1 MAGLILLVLAAG
13 LTVLRIRTSWVVTT
27 AMLAL
32 ELVSIGIVSF
42 LGFAH
47 AQDPIGRLIVP
58 KAFIPSGATAPI
70 TWSVLLL
77 GLTLAFFNM
86 TGFNVSV
93 LFSEE
98 TEKARKRVGRAVM
111 LAVGVFVF
119 VVIVPTA
126 AALMGAPS
134 LRGLSTSP
142 SAMVYITKALG
153 GERLGT
159 FITLAIVVA
168 IFNAL
173 VANIMGFGRVLWSG
187 ARDQVLPQPV
197 NGWLEAVHRRFL
209 TPWVACLVM
218 AAAGAASLFSAAI
231 TGLVTL
237 MGVITLVFMGLMCV
251 SAIRIRFMPDAPR
264 RYLMPLWPFVPIAV
278 LASFVLM
285 ATGQTAKDLV
295 IVLATAAGAAVYYL
309 AYLRPR
315 SQTKWVMLGAV
326 EEPEEWTSAP
336 APGGGARDRAAT
348 GVAAPGSRRAGNR
361 CRSRRCRAPGSA
373 RSQRASRRSGALHPF
388 LRPGR
393 AAAATRT
400 GWSGDTGGRARAVRP
415 PSVAVR
421 RHARSHET
429 DRGRWPLARGGQ
441 SERKPVA
448 ARRGPLPGHHPRHP
462 GRVVAPG
469 SAPPDGSYA
478 LIRCSADEIEL
489 VADIAASRAVWY
501 YHDDDVF
508 LASSSQRALVALLGD
523 FELEPAA

>member
-1 MAGLILLVLAAG
+1 MDQGTGAGVARHYEPQLRRSFGAVGNAILTLSAMSPATTVFVYVSVLFFLVGTWSFPATVIAAFIAAGMSLVYAELGTAYPIAGGEYAIIGRVLGRGTGFIVFVVLLLFYTLLIASFALGAGLQLQTIWATVDPRLAGLVLLVLAAG
-13 LTVLRIRTSWVVTT
+13 LTILRVRTSWIVTT
-27 AMLAL
+27 AMLAV

-58 KAFIPSGATAPI
+58 KAFIPSGGAAPI
-70 TWSVLLL
+70 TWSILLL

-111 LAVGVFVF
+111 LAVAVFVF

-142 SAMVYITKALG
+142 SAMVYVTKALG

-197 NGWLEAVHRRFL
+197 NGWLEAVHRRFR

-218 AAAGAASLFSAAI
+218 AAAGGASLFSAAI

-251 SAIRIRFMPDAPR
+251 SAIRIRLMRDAPR
-264 RYLMPLWPFVPIAV
+264 RYLMPLWPFVPVAV

-285 ATGQTAKDLV
+285 ATGQTAHDLV
-295 IVLATAAGAAVYYL
+295 IVLLTAAGAGVYYL

-315 SQTKWVMLGAV
+315 SATKWVMLGAV
-326 EEPEEWTSAP
+326 EEPEEWSGT
-336 APGGGARDRAAT
+336 
-348 GVAAPGSRRAGNR
+348 AAPGE
-361 CRSRRCRAPGSA
+361 
-373 RSQRASRRSGALHPF
+373 ALKVM
-388 LRPGR
+388 RPG
-393 AAAATRT
+393 AA
-400 GWSGDTGGRARAVRP
+400 P
-415 PSVAVR
+415 
-421 RHARSHET
+421 E
-429 DRGRWPLARGGQ
+429 
-441 SERKPVA
+441 
-448 ARRGPLPGHHPRHP
+448 PLP
-462 GRVVAPG
+462 
-469 SAPPDGSYA
+469 SATT
-478 LIRCSADEIEL
+478 
-489 VADIAASRAVWY
+489 
-501 YHDDDVF
+501 
-508 LASSSQRALVALLGD
+508 
-523 FELEPAA
+523 LEPAQSGAALDALPEAAEG

>member
-1 MAGLILLVLAAG
+1 MSRDTGEGVARHYEPQLKRSFGAVGNAILTLSAMSPATTVFVYVSVLFFLVGSWSFPATIIAAFIAAGMGLVYAELGTAYPIAGGEYAIIGRVLGRGAGFIVFVVILLFYTLLIASFALGAGLQLQTIWAGVDPRVAGLILLVLAAG
-13 LTVLRIRTSWVVTT
+13 LTVLRVRTSWIVTT
-27 AMLAL
+27 VMLAL

-42 LGFAH
+42 MGFAH
-47 AQDPIGRLIVP
+47 AQDPIGRLLVP
-58 KAFIPSGATAPI
+58 KAFVPTGATAPI

-98 TEKARKRVGRAVM
+98 TEKARKQVGRAVL
-111 LAVGVFVF
+111 LAVAVFVV

-142 SAMVYITKALG
+142 SAMVYVAKSLG

-159 FITLAIVVA
+159 FITLAIVMA

-173 VANIMGFGRVLWSG
+173 VANIMGFGRALWSG

-197 NGWLEAVHRRFL
+197 NGWLEAVHRRYR

-218 AAAGAASLFSAAI
+218 TAAGAASLFSSAI

-251 SAIRIRFMPDAPR
+251 AAIRIRFMRNAPQ
-264 RYLMPLWPFVPIAV
+264 RYLMPLWPFVPIAI
-278 LASFVLM
+278 LTSFVLM

-295 IVLATAAGAAVYYL
+295 IVLVAMACATVYYL

-326 EEPEEWTSAP
+326 EEPAEWNK
-336 APGGGARDRAAT
+336 AAL
-348 GVAAPGSRRAGNR
+348 PS
-361 CRSRRCRAPGSA
+361 
-373 RSQRASRRSGALHPF
+373 
-388 LRPGR
+388 
-393 AAAATRT
+393 AAALGAT
-400 GWSGDTGGRARAVRP
+400 A
-415 PSVAVR
+415 
-421 RHARSHET
+421 E
-429 DRGRWPLARGGQ
+429 
-441 SERKPVA
+441 
-448 ARRGPLPGHHPRHP
+448 
-462 GRVVAPG
+462 
-469 SAPPDGSYA
+469 SAES
-478 LIRCSADEIEL
+478 
-489 VADIAASRAVWY
+489 
-501 YHDDDVF
+501 
-508 LASSSQRALVALLGD
+508 
-523 FELEPAA
+523 